1 MHEDCRQYMC
11 HFPGKFSKGMEEYAN
26 DVVFALSRY
35 LFVWREGKHK
45 LGYCTHCNTVSG
57 VSTDYNHN
65 TTGYCPSCR
74 SMCTVKAAG
83 RGHSKL
89 IDYAYFVYYEK
100 SVIDPN
106 VIVAYGIDA
115 CRDYREDYMSVKTE
129 YNLTAMY
136 VFEMD
141 NSVMMQERS
150 LWCGSKGWEWKYV
163 LQGSVFSL
171 FSQRQNAGGHW
182 YSWKKSRKIC
192 CSKNS
197 IETAVTGTPFQ
208 YSCWKEY
215 FSSES
220 ESDMVR
226 FFSLYSQ
233 YPCIEYLTKLN
244 MKDLVLAKLTGN
256 LTHGAV
262 HWRGKTLPKV
272 LRLSKSII
280 NEIRKEKVDVDP
292 VILRMLQMIYK
303 EGRNIPIKEVEAAA
317 KVGDYYFQEISS
329 IVKNTKATFYTA
341 IQYLLKQYRTK
352 NDKHYPAVNQVVVTW
367 RDYIADCRKLELDL
381 SQDCILYPGHLHRA
395 HQNTIKQI
403 SFKENQLLNAKIATR
418 LKNLIKKYSFE
429 NAELLI
435 RPAES
440 SAELVI
446 EGKELN
452 HCVGGYA
459 QRYADGETNILVIRE
474 KSEPDKPYFTME
486 IRKDSIVQVGGLK
499 NCAPDKQVKAFV
511 EAFTEEKLQKK
522 KVRIAIS
529 A

>member
-1 MHEDCRQYMC
+1 MHEDCKQYMR
-11 HFPGKFSKGMEEYAN
+11 HFSGKFSKGMEEYAT
-26 DVVFALSRY
+26 DVVFRLSRY

-65 TTGYCPSCR
+65 TTGYCPQCH

-89 IDYAYFVYYEK
+89 IDFAYFVYYEK

-115 CRDYREDYMSVKTE
+115 YRDYREDYHDVKNK
-129 YNLTAMY
+129 YSLTAMY
-136 VFEMD
+136 VFEMG
-141 NSVMMQERS
+141 NSVMMQERRIY
-150 LWCGSKGWEWKYV
+150 GSNWQYKWEYV
-163 LQGSVFSL
+163 MQGSVLSL
-171 FSQRQNAGGHW
+171 ISQRQNVGNSW
-182 YSWKKSRKIC
+182 YAWKRNRKIG
-192 CSKNS
+192 CSKDS
-197 IETAVTGTPFQ
+197 IETAVAGTPFQ

-215 FSSES
+215 FSSEN
-220 ESDMVR
+220 ESDMVK

-244 MKDLVLAKLTGN
+244 MQDLVYAKLTGN
-256 LTHGAV
+256 YTHGAV

-280 NEIRKEKVDVDP
+280 NEIRKEKVNIDSVT
-292 VILRMLQMIYK
+292 LRMLQMIHK
-303 EGRNIPIKEVEAAA
+303 EGRHIPIKEVESAAQI
-317 KVGDYYFQEISS
+317 GDYYFKELTS

-341 IQYLLKQYRTK
+341 IRYLLKQYSVK
-352 NDKHYPAVNQVVVTW
+352 NKKRYQAATQVIVTW
-367 RDYIADCRKLELDL
+367 RDYINDCRKLELDL
-381 SQDCILYPGHLHRA
+381 TQDCIIFPGDLHRA

-459 QRYADGETNILVIRE
+459 QRYADGDTNILVIRK

-486 IRKDSIVQVGGLK
+486 IRKDSIVQVRGLK